1 MPATAADRKKWF
13 LKKGGG
19 VENWVWEEGR
29 VIHAD
34 FFNPYLDFNSEI
46 SVSNTENLTI
56 TACS

>member
-1 MPATAADRKKWF
+1 MPTTAAERKKWF

-19 VENWVWEEGR
+19 VEKWVWEEGR

-46 SVSNTENLTI
+46 LVTNTEN
-56 TACS
+56 CKM